1 MKIVFRTL
9 VFLLLLCSCGGGD
22 NVKGLTYTVSRQDF
36 REEVVCDGT
45 AQSVSTQSVACGENI
60 NGTIKYLVE
69 DGTLVSAGD
78 TLCIIESHELENEYD
93 EMKTLLEALEGERT
107 KAAATYHME
116 HALQIARMETGKA
129 EASIASLD
137 SLQLQFSPVLQRR
150 IKELNLRRNAI
161 EQERTL
167 MNLRSLEISW
177 RVDSQR
183 IETYLAYVL
192 RRMDDQRERIKGLTL
207 CAPQNGLAIIGESWR
222 EDRPLQVG
230 DEVFDRQPIVML
242 PDVSNMEVVMM
253 SPEADYK
260 RINVDYRVDFT
271 FSSDADNRA
280 WGHIT
285 KKMPVGSEITG
296 GSRVKLFEVTASVDS
311 TLHSIRPKSS
321 VRCCIG
327 LRLMEDTLVVP
338 SVCVM
343 DADSMKVVYVKHGSG
358 HIEQR
363 EVEIAYASP
372 SETVIARGV
381 KENETLLLLRPT
393 SGAIRKKTFLEVD
406 NGVKNLE
413 KSIVSIVP
421 IRPYNPSDP

>member
-1 MKIVFRTL
+1 MWPKVKYEVIAAILCV
-9 VFLLLLCSCGGGD
+9 LCSCGGGREGG
-22 NVKGLTYTVSRQDF
+22 NLTCHVERRDY
-36 REEVVCDGT
+36 REEVVADGT
-45 AQSVSTQSVACGENI
+45 AQSVSTQSIACGEDI
-60 NGTIKYLVE
+60 DGTIKYLVE
-69 DGTLVSAGD
+69 DGTIVSAGD

-93 EMKTLLEALEGERT
+93 ELKTMLEALEAERT

-116 HALQIARMETGKA
+116 HAIQVARMETGKA

-167 MNLRSLEISW
+167 MNLRSLEITW

-183 IETYLAYVL
+183 IETYLAYLL
-192 RRMDDQRERIKGLTL
+192 RRMDDQRQRIEGLTL
-207 CAPQNGLAIIGESWR
+207 RAPQNGLAIIADSWR

-230 DEVFDRQPIVML
+230 DNVFDRQPIVTL

-253 SPEADYK
+253 IPEADYK
-260 RINVDYRVDFT
+260 RINVGDCVDFT
-271 FSSDADNRA
+271 FTADAENMA
-280 WGHIT
+280 WGRIT
-285 KKMPVGSEITG
+285 KKMPVGTEATS

-311 TLHSIRPKSS
+311 TLRSIRPKGSA
-321 VRCCIG
+321 RCRIS

-343 DADSMKVVYVKHGSG
+343 DADSTKVVYVRHNSG

-363 EVEIAYASP
+363 EVEVAYASP
-372 SETVIARGV
+372 SEVVIARGV
-381 KENETLLLLRPT
+381 TEKEELLLLRPA
-393 SGAIRKKTFLEVD
+393 SGVIRKKTFL
-406 NGVKNLE
+406 N
-413 KSIVSIVP
+413 
-421 IRPYNPSDP
+421 